1 MDGILYLE
9 LLIFAALMAFSAFF
23 SSSETSLFSL
33 TVRQLD
39 QMERDGN
46 RRIDLIRHLLNEPRR
61 LIITILIGNEL
72 VNVSASVI
80 SAAIVIDLLGAGNK
94 WVNLLIMIPLLLLVG
109 EITPKSLAIRNNV
122 RFATFQSRPIQTFAW
137 LITPLR
143 IVIRRVADGF
153 ITLMVGRQRSR
164 GNLITEDMVRTLA
177 DEAVGEGALDH
188 QEAQYIAQIFD
199 FGNKTVEELMTPRA
213 GIFYLSN
220 SLPPEKMV
228 AELRRTRYTKVPI
241 YRKTRD
247 NIVGILYAR
256 DLLGVDLENLYQK
269 PQELHRILRKPYFVP
284 ETKAVENLF
293 HDFRRRKLSLAF
305 TVDEYGGI
313 TGLVTMEDLL
323 ECIFGEIHSASEGRG
338 EVPFEQLAEHRFRV
352 SGATPVSVFNRLTG
366 AGLDEELA
374 ETVGGQILHELGELP
389 AQGTELHLAGLRFQ
403 VTRVERN
410 RIEELLVDREELSP
424 STSPDGRTSEGR
436 TPEGR
441 APEDKTPEG
450 TSPEGR
456 PPETDTEAS

>member
-1 MDGILYLE
+1 MDSLLYLE
-9 LLIFAALMAFSAFF
+9 LLTFAILMALSAFF

-46 RRIDLIRHLLNEPRR
+46 RRITLIRHLLNEPRR

-80 SAAIVIDLLGAGNK
+80 SAAIVIELLGADNK
-94 WVNLLIMIPLLLLVG
+94 WINLLIMIPLLLLVG

-122 RFATFQSRPIQTFAW
+122 GFATFQSRPIQTFAW

-143 IVIRRVADGF
+143 AVVRRIADGF
-153 ITLMVGRQRSR
+153 ITLVVGRQRSR
-164 GNLITEDMVRTLA
+164 GNIITEDMVRTLA

-213 GIFYLSN
+213 GIFYLSK

-228 AELRRTRYTKVPI
+228 AELRRTRYSKVPI

-247 NIVGILYAR
+247 NIVGVLYGR
-256 DLLGVDLENLYQK
+256 DLLGIDLENLYQK
-269 PQELHRILRKPYFVP
+269 PQELQQILRQPYFVP
-284 ETKAVENLF
+284 ETKAAEDLF

-305 TVDEYGGI
+305 TVDEYGGV

-323 ECIFGEIHSASEGRG
+323 ECIFGDIHSPSEGPG
-338 EVPFEQLAEHRFRV
+338 EPAFEQVAEHRYRV
-352 SGATPVSVFNRLTG
+352 PGATPVSDFNRRAKTDF
-366 AGLDEELA
+366 DEQLA
-374 ETVGGQILHELGELP
+374 ETVGGQILHQLGELP
-389 AQGTELHLAGLRFQ
+389 AQGTEILLHGLRFV
-403 VTRVERN
+403 VTRVGRN
-410 RIEELLVDREELSP
+410 RIEELQVER
-424 STSPDGRTSEGR
+424 
-436 TPEGR
+436 EGR
-441 APEDKTPEG
+441 AAE
-450 TSPEGR
+450 
-456 PPETDTEAS
+456 PPAEEPPAEEPPAEEPPAEEPPAGDEETEER